1 MSPSGKPES
10 LFGFA
15 MMESKEN
22 DELRAE
28 RDETREWIC
37 RIGIALGV
45 ACPPM
50 KDEDTA
56 VRTWQRW
63 REAIEASIGGQ

>member
-1 MSPSGKPES
+1 MTLGRPEL

-22 DELRAE
+22 EELRAE

-50 KDEDTA
+50 TDEDTV
-56 VRTWQRW
+56 VRAWQRW
-63 REAIEASIGGQ
+63 REAIEASICGE